1 MRLRSFLGSNLA
13 DAMNQVRAAL
23 GDDAIIVATR
33 DEDGPNGV
41 IGVRVTA
48 ALDEN
53 PLPASPAAQKNN
65 GQHAD
70 ELPEPYQP
78 PVVPDEDLIDE
89 IADTLSRHGTP
100 PAIGEKIV
108 TQALRNP
115 APTAAETLATAL
127 AATLKFHALAA
138 TGESAPNGTTARHI
152 LLLGPPGA
160 GKTAMVGK
168 LAARAALAGKRVAI
182 ITTDLARAGGVA
194 QLQAYTSSLRIP
206 LVQVEDVH
214 ALPDAL
220 AVHAACELV
229 FVDTTG
235 RNPADAADAAEAKL
249 LVKCVVGR
257 VPTAAATVLVL
268 PAGLDA
274 ADGAELATAFK
285 ALGATHLLTTRL
297 DLARRLG
304 SLLAVAHDSR
314 LLLCEASASPG
325 IADGLTPLDAASL
338 AERLLNPLGHAMV
351 HPGNIPANVTPPAA
365 SSAAKPVNYGTR

>member
-1 MRLRSFLGSNLA
+1 MRLKSFLGSNLA

-33 DEDGPNGV
+33 DEEGG
-41 IGVRVTA
+41 GVRVTA

-53 PLPASPAAQKNN
+53 PLPSSPAALK
-65 GQHAD
+65 HAD
-70 ELPEPYQP
+70 ELLEHYDP
-78 PVVPDEDLIDE
+78 PIIPDEDLIDE

-100 PAIGEKIV
+100 AALSEKIV
-108 TQALRNP
+108 TMALRAP
-115 APTAAETLATAL
+115 ANTAAETLATAL
-127 AATLKFHALAA
+127 AATLKFNALGETKDGA
-138 TGESAPNGTTARHI
+138 TLRHI

-168 LAARAALAGKRVAI
+168 LAARAAIAGKKVAI

-194 QLQAYTSSLRIP
+194 QLQAYTSSLKIP
-206 LVQVEDVH
+206 LVQVEDAH

-220 AVHAACELV
+220 GVHANCELV

-235 RNPADAADAAEAKL
+235 RNPADAADATEAKL
-249 LVKCVVGR
+249 LVKCVQGK

-274 ADGAELATAFK
+274 QDGAELAAAFK
-285 ALGATHLLTTRL
+285 TLGATHLLTTRL

-304 SLLAVAHDSR
+304 SLLAVAHESR
-314 LLLCEASASPG
+314 LQLCEASASPG
-325 IADGLTPLDAASL
+325 IADGLAPLDAASL
-338 AERLLNPLGHAMV
+338 ATLLLAPLGHSMIQS
-351 HPGNIPANVTPPAA
+351 GNSSQDLTKKTASPAA
-365 SSAAKPVNYGTR
+365 SPAAKPANYGTR